1 MTKWVE
7 AKELPWATEQEV
19 SYFLYV
25 DIFTRFG
32 VLRDIV
38 TNGGLQFTYKLIKS
52 LTTQYHIK
60 HRVTSPYHPQANG
73 KVEGT
78 NIILESVLTKIV

>member
-7 AKELPWATEQEV
+7 AKALPRETEQAV
-19 SYFLYV
+19 LDFLYV

-32 VLRDIV
+32 VLRDIF

-52 LTTQYHIK
+52 LTT
-60 HRVTSPYHPQANG
+60 
-73 KVEGT
+73 
-78 NIILESVLTKIV
+78 